1 MPVKI
6 RLQRHGRKGKPFYHI
21 VVADSRSPR
30 DGKFIEKIGTYN
42 PLTSPA
48 TIDLD
53 IKQAV
58 TWLKNGAQPTD
69 TTRTILSTTGA
80 LYRNHL
86 DTGVSKGAFTAEEA
100 ESKFKAWSDERVN
113 KITDRNSSELTGR
126 ELAAKVR
133 LEKETQIREERSK
146 ALAAKRAQLEQASV
160 ESEAPVEGAS
170 LEASPKAEYQA
181 SPEVSPEA
189 TAGEEG
195 AGPAVS

>member
-80 LYRNHL
+80 LYKNHL

-100 ESKFKAWSDERVN
+100 ESKFKAWSDDRVG
-113 KITDRNSSELTGR
+113 KITDRNASEVAGS
-126 ELAAKVR
+126 ELAAKAR
-133 LEKETQIREERSK
+133 QEKESQIREERSK
-146 ALAAKRAQLEQASV
+146 ALAAKRAQLEQASAEAQTPAEGVRSETSV
-160 ESEAPVEGAS
+160 EAALDTIV
-170 LEASPKAEYQA
+170 
-181 SPEVSPEA
+181 
-189 TAGEEG
+189 GEEG
-195 AGPAVS
+195 TEGSAPAVS